1 MTMEQ
6 IFEEIK
12 QDHGEAVFCNGEL
25 LLNLFADYSKGKIK
39 PQQNQLDIFLKCDGN
54 TCILNLRNA
63 TRLKQQTE
71 YSHLIQKIVNE
82 YGMQKE
88 YAEAVCKA
96 FWKVVYDTPVPV
108 NDWSAPPQ
116 PETGI
121 PVPLPSAK
129 GTSGFVP
136 SHGKEELNP
145 KGDLRDKVQP
155 HSAKKTVKKNTSQY
169 YRKSRNSKSPAEVW
183 HNRILMIWTFFSFVP
198 CFCMMGFYDAEPGM
212 SFICAMFIL
221 LDLFATILKGEK
233 IKVFIPILEAG
244 VFLSGL
250 PYVFSK
256 ISVPKDSVDY
266 PVIIFI
272 MIVITVWAVLTVLV
286 HIFLANFEKVKA
298 YIEGKEEDG
307 EQTAL
312 PIMKLKARMRS
323 HIGQR
328 FGGMARFERIVF
340 LIGLFGVSVL
350 AVHILI
356 CAFKLLNGSLDSYII
371 DGPPIGFVFISFLV
385 LLSAVIHM
393 WIAGWDSPGILTYI
407 PRLISSIWFATFQLL
422 FSFGSGLWAILA
434 SPNGGT
440 VWSFIYHLGAI
451 ACAVFGIIWY
461 IRRGSVLRNMNLEKN
476 QKKNEKR
483 REN

>member
-96 FWKVVYDTPVPV
+96 FWRVVYDTPVPV
-108 NDWSAPPQ
+108 SDWSAPPQ
-116 PETGI
+116 PKQEI
-121 PVPLPSAK
+121 PVPLPSAE
-129 GTSGFVP
+129 GTSDIVS
-136 SHGKEELNP
+136 SHGKEELSPEKYLHN
-145 KGDLRDKVQP
+145 KVQL
-155 HSAKKTVKKNTSQY
+155 HSTKETAKKKPARR
-169 YRKSRNSKSPAEVW
+169 YRNPWDRSPAERLQD
-183 HNRILMIWTFFSFVP
+183 RILMIWTFFSVVP
-198 CFCMMGFYDAEPGM
+198 GFCMLGLMDTGFGIGTFALL
-212 SFICAMFIL
+212 IIL
-221 LDLFATILKGEK
+221 DPIVTILKEG
-233 IKVFIPILEAG
+233 KVKTLVPILEA
-244 VFLSGL
+244 VAFLCVL